1 MPFDFWDDVVLPA
14 WHDIAQCQ
22 ITHEAL
28 KKAAMALDE
37 HHPRISR
44 DLMLRGE
51 VMTWKELFTNER
63 SSEEDRLAV
72 YVACVITFKR
82 GPSGVQ
88 NLIQAIQSSSFPS
101 NGVVGGVLERI
112 WQARKNDHPDEDVKD
127 PYFFTSVVKSN
138 LPQIIAKLATVP
150 DIVLTEVFGYAN
162 LAEER
167 ISTYR
172 TACEV
177 AGHVRDLPLC
187 CQSAIGGSLLYP
199 VGSFLFLFYHLRRP
213 DLTQRLDKDFLI
225 KIDREAGCDGSS
237 LVQLLNLAIDL
248 QSDSK

>member
-28 KKAAMALDE
+28 KKVVMAIDE

-44 DLMLRGE
+44 DPILKTHVLA
-51 VMTWKELFTNER
+51 WKKWYSNTG
-63 SSEEDRLAV
+63 SSAKDRLV
-72 YVACVITFKR
+72 CYVGWLITYKR

-88 NLIQAIQSSSFPS
+88 NFIQAIQSSSFPS

-112 WQARKNDHPDEDVKD
+112 WKARKNDHPDEDVKD
-127 PYFFTSVVKSN
+127 PYFFTRVVKSN
-138 LPQIIAKLATVP
+138 LPQIITNLATVP
-150 DIVLTEVFGYAN
+150 DIVLTEAFGDVI
-162 LAEER
+162 LDEEH

-187 CQSAIGGSLLYP
+187 CQTAIGECLLYP
-199 VGSFLFLFYHLRRP
+199 TSGFVLLFHYLH
-213 DLTQRLDKDFLI
+213 
-225 KIDREAGCDGSS
+225 
-237 LVQLLNLAIDL
+237 
-248 QSDSK
+248 